1 MAKRPGVRGPQGPV
15 GPSGPGRS
23 QGPAGTGGPRRSGGD
38 SALHRASLPV
48 MRALTRFPR
57 WLLLVLTGLFLFL
70 GLIQTGDLTWLG
82 VVFLSIVTVF
92 FAWLLA
98 LSWPAVPPS
107 GRMLRLIV
115 VTALIGITVL
125 KAMGR
130 I

>member
-1 MAKRPGVRGPQGPV
+1 MAKRPGVRGPQGPS
-15 GPSGPGRS
+15 GEGRPSGAGR
-23 QGPAGTGGPRRSGGD
+23 PPNSGGD

-82 VVFLSIVTVF
+82 VVFLSIVTIF

-98 LSWPAVPPS
+98 LSWPVIPPS
-107 GRMLRLIV
+107 GRLLRGV
-115 VTALIGITVL
+115 VVLALVGITVL
-125 KAMGR
+125 KAIGR

>member
-1 MAKRPGVRGPQGPV
+1 MAKRPGVRGPQR
-15 GPSGPGRS
+15 PSGEGRPS
-23 QGPAGTGGPRRSGGD
+23 GAGRPPNSGGD

-82 VVFLSIVTVF
+82 VVFLSIVTIF

-98 LSWPAVPPS
+98 LSWPAIPPS
-107 GRMLRLIV
+107 GRLLRGV
-115 VTALIGITVL
+115 VVLALVGITVL
-125 KAMGR
+125 KAIGR